1 MSEANTSGLLATGRA
16 VLVRPY
22 EPEVASSLIALP
34 DSVQTNQ
41 RSLEQRAVVIQIGPS
56 CWYDEPFPRC
66 KVGDKVLV
74 AKYSGHMATGTADGQ
89 QYRFVNDKDIFAII
103 EVENNG

>member
-1 MSEANTSGLLATGRA
+1 MLPAGRA

-22 EPEVASSLIALP
+22 EPEVASSIIALP
-34 DSVQTNQ
+34 DSVQDNQ
-41 RSLEQRAVVIQIGPS
+41 RTLEQRAVVVAIGPS
-56 CWYDEPFPRC
+56 CWHDEPAPRC

-74 AKYSGHMATGTADGQ
+74 GKYSGHMARGTADGE
-89 QYRFVNDKDIFAII
+89 QYRFVNDKDIFALI